1 MMRPWYPILALLA
14 LATLAACGFQLRG
27 GGGLPAAFGVVE
39 LRGGG
44 AVLRRELGGGLRAAG
59 AVVVDGESGA
69 GSNDAGAAVIRVLD
83 ERDGRRTLSVDSAG
97 KALKYGVYYE
107 VEFDA
112 LGADGAVLAR
122 PRRLRLLE
130 EYIYD
135 GDDVHGAEREEQLLR
150 RAMVAQAAARIIR
163 RLQAAAPAAATPR

>member
-1 MMRPWYPILALLA
+1 MRPRHTFIA
-14 LATLAACGFQLRG
+14 LAGLAAVAACGFQLRG

-44 AVLRRELGGGLRAAG
+44 EALRRELGAGLRAAG
-59 AVVVDGESGA
+59 AVVEGENLAAADG
-69 GSNDAGAAVIRVLD
+69 DAAVLRVLD
-83 ERDGRRTLSVDSAG
+83 EQTGRRTLSVDSGG

-112 LGADGAVLAR
+112 IGADGAVLAR

-150 RAMVAQAAARIIR
+150 RAMTGQAVARIIR
-163 RLQAAAPAAATPR
+163 RLQAAGSAANPAR